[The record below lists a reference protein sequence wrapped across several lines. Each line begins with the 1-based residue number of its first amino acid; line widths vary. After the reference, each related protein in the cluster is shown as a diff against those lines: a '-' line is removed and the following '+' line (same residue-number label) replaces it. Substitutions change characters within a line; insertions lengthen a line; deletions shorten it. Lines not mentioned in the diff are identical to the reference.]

1 MTEGAP
7 TLLEM
12 RLFAAQAIAREAAAV
27 ARLSGA
33 PMRSPRAE
41 RLAAPEV
48 NDALVSAAMEG
59 VAL

>member
-1 MTEGAP
+1 MTEGAL
-7 TLLEM
+7 TLL
-12 RLFAAQAIAREAAAV
+12 RCAPAQAIAREAAAV

-33 PMRSPRAE
+33 PMRPARAE